1 MKKLIAFFVTGVLV
15 LAGCGGG
22 GATDGTT
29 GDLPDTRPSAVVSGT
44 AFDGLI
50 INGTVNIYDWSTG
63 KKGALLASGQ
73 TDGQGLYSI
82 SISTPDKP
90 ILVEVTN
97 GYYIEEA
104 SGVQIQLKPDQGQ
117 KLLAVTYYRSGV
129 PVTISATF
137 FTTIATGYAEYLVSQ
152 GMSPT
157 NAVVNSNSEISQ
169 WAGFD
174 IETTTPLDAAN
185 VSNAS
190 PVLTDGLRYGLVAAG
205 ISELTKQ
212 IHIDL
217 GQQPHAT
224 WPSVHIIGLAYD
236 DVRAD
241 GLLDGRGNGGQPLAV
256 GNLALN
262 IDTFRAT
269 LADYILRFVARNS
282 RNATG
287 LIFDDVRD
295 FALALNKYVSAV
307 FGNTSP
313 GTDISQSFPSV
324 QQFTPEEGTIVS
336 GTFPV
341 NAMVND
347 PHGIA
352 QVEYYVDGQFVATAG
367 DPENP
372 AQSIV
377 TTNFSNG
384 AHQFEIRVTNVWGNT
399 TTVVNN
405 ITIANS
411 GPQISLLT
419 RYTKI
424 NAADHKCDFS
434 LNITDDTGTGL
445 SSVKYEVYGY
455 SYNDGHLFLEDSR
468 NILLGGLSSYS
479 LLDFLTLVHDFDISQ
494 NDIERDLVV
503 TSVNNAGITTILHK
517 YVNSSC
523 VVRDI

>member
-1 MKKLIAFFVTGVLV
+1 MKKLIAFFVTGVLL

-117 KLLAVTYYRSGV
+117 KLLAVTNYRSGV

-137 FTTIATGYAEYLVSQ
+137 FTTVAAGYAEYLVDQ
-152 GMSPT
+152 GTSPI
-157 NAVVNSNSEISQ
+157 NAVINANAEVSQ

-185 VSNAS
+185 VANAS
-190 PVLTDGLRYGLVAAG
+190 PVLTDGHRYGLVAAG

-212 IHIDL
+212 LHIDA
-217 GQQPHAT
+217 GQPPHFT
-224 WPSVHIIGLAYD
+224 WPSVHVIGLAYD
-236 DVRAD
+236 DIRAD
-241 GLLDGRGNGGQPLAV
+241 GVLDGKGSGGQPLAV

-262 IDTFRAT
+262 MDTFRAT
-269 LADYILRFVARNS
+269 LADYVLRFVARNS

-287 LIFDDVRD
+287 LTFDDVRD
-295 FALALNKYVSAV
+295 FALALNSYASAL

-313 GTDISQSFPSV
+313 GTDISRRMPVV
-324 QQFTPEEGTIVS
+324 QQFTPAEGTIVS
-336 GTFPV
+336 GTYPV
-341 NAMVND
+341 NALVSD
-347 PHGIA
+347 PYGIA
-352 QVEYYVDGQFVATAG
+352 LVEYYVDGQFVAGAG
-367 DPENP
+367 NPENP

-384 AHQFEIRVTNVWGNT
+384 SHQFEIRVTNLWGNT
-399 TTVVNN
+399 TTVSHNVTVANGTVSLSLPIGTKKRTNSNNRYACTFTVTVNDGAGLGIKILTRGGLYVASNFPGGSKFNFSKTMYNGECVTETFRAEDNLGN
-405 ITIANS
+405 ITTGRFSIKMY
-411 GPQISLLT
+411 GPNGALPMCWFN
-419 RYTKI
+419 R
-424 NAADHKCDFS
+424 AGDC
-434 LNITDDTGTGL
+434 
-445 SSVKYEVYGY
+445 
-455 SYNDGHLFLEDSR
+455 
-468 NILLGGLSSYS
+468 
-479 LLDFLTLVHDFDISQ
+479 SQ
-494 NDIERDLVV
+494 W
-503 TSVNNAGITTILHK
+503 
-517 YVNSSC
+517 
-523 VVRDI
+523 